1 MKSIFTVLG
10 LLLFSFSNAQIF
22 NSVSWETNL
31 KEIETGLFELSITT
45 KIESRWHLYD
55 TENRENGPFPTSIY
69 FEIPENIS
77 LFGDLQRQKPIVKYD
92 SIFEM
97 NVGYYENQ
105 TTFTQKIKL
114 QNHLDSV
121 NVLISYMASTK
132 TIVNRFI
139 FKVFFCS

>member
-1 MKSIFTVLG
+1 
-10 LLLFSFSNAQIF
+10 
-22 NSVSWETNL
+22 
-31 KEIETGLFELSITT
+31 
-45 KIESRWHLYD
+45 
-55 TENRENGPFPTSIY
+55 
-69 FEIPENIS
+69 
-77 LFGDLQRQKPIVKYD
+77 
-92 SIFEM
+92 M

-139 FKVFFCS
+139 FKVFSCS